1 MSCAIFIHLFGPS
14 AEPTEGHTVC
24 QKLLLASV
32 KGAIIDSPGPN
43 GLLAGGGGVEQPS
56 SRQIFKWILNPGPFR
71 QSWLSDMG
79 MILKHTYIHT
89 QL

>member
-14 AEPTEGHTVC
+14 AKPTEGHTVC

-32 KGAIIDSPGPN
+32 KGAIIDSADPN
-43 GLLAGGGGVEQPS
+43 DLLWGEGVEQPS

-71 QSWLSDMG
+71 QPRPSDVG
-79 MILKHTYIHT
+79 TILKPIYRHM

>member
-32 KGAIIDSPGPN
+32 KGAIIDSADPNDLLGGWNNLPPDRSLSGSLILGPFASH
-43 GLLAGGGGVEQPS
+43 GLLTWA
-56 SRQIFKWILNPGPFR
+56 RF
-71 QSWLSDMG
+71 
-79 MILKHTYIHT
+79 
-89 QL
+89 